1 VEAVEKD
8 WCVGFGDEEKCG
20 EEVEDCADYEEV
32 E

>member
-1 VEAVEKD
+1 MEKD
-8 WCVGFGDEEKCG
+8 WCIGFGDEEECG